1 MKKKFYKV
9 IMLAMLYALLA
20 TACNNPYDKITEED
34 EKVILFV
41 IEEYYQDSDFLYT
54 RAIDNHG
61 TIYGAF
67 LKRSLRSGIESG
79 EIFEGEV
86 IQTDDTVLM
95 YYNMLREID
104 VEADDIQLDPANY
117 PEAPSI
123 HYYGILYG
131 EEGMEI
137 VELYY
142 YGGDHTILDDE
153 NVETIVSWMEEW
165 D

>member
-1 MKKKFYKV
+1 
-9 IMLAMLYALLA
+9 MLYALLA
-20 TACNNPYDKITEED
+20 TACNSPYDKITEEE

-41 IEEYYQDSDFLYT
+41 IEEYYKDSDFLYT

-67 LKRSLRSGIESG
+67 PERSICSGIESG

-86 IQTDDTVLM
+86 IQTDDTVLT

-165 D
+165 G